1 MVSAGPPLLDLGL
14 ILRARLQPDDTG
26 DGPWNCAPDRVQRYV
41 VSSTLTEPGWQQ
53 TTVLAGSPIQRV
65 RALKERP
72 GTSSSRQHRL
82 CHPVIGAGLV
92 VHHVLPLRRR
102 LSVPAHAQP
111 EAASPMGPAT
121 RACARYRV
129 IACGSVSFS
138 TSTSVSGRPHDPC
151 RGCPRATTS
160 LTS

>member
-14 ILRARLQPDDTG
+14 ILRARLKPDDTG

-82 CHPVIGAGLV
+82 CHTVIGAGLV
-92 VHHVLPLRRR
+92 DEYRLFTYPVVQARGRR
-102 LSVPAHAQP
+102 LFPDGAP
-111 EAASPMGPAT
+111 EARLRLVECRSLRSGIT
-121 RACARYRV
+121 CSRY
-129 IACGSVSFS
+129 A
-138 TSTSVSGRPHDPC
+138 
-151 RGCPRATTS
+151 A
-160 LTS
+160 